1 MTKSRIFI
9 RGSVSNLDP
18 TYACV
23 AHDGNQGKYAMIEL
37 TNGRVSDRQV
47 FDQWDVEKMETYM
60 KDDTFRGTIEVDTR
74 KDDDLLPLNVPEG
87 AIPADLDTF
96 RRSKSDA
103 ELSVLSE
110 LTSATYNLLNQNE
123 EEIGYTFR
131 GISKD
136 VGNLQV
142 AHTTKEGD
150 GFVEHRAGF
159 RDSLGRVSD
168 LTRIIPKTNDWEE
181 RLQRAYRGC
190 DAVTRRLKP
199 GVSIGTLNDVFMRYM
214 DPDEDVVYG
223 NIVHHT
229 GFEGYERLPLEKVQ
243 ENDFLTI
250 GTVIGDGE
258 ETAILFRSSV
268 PIVAEKNYRGSV
280 PTYRSARGGGLLSRL
295 SGGRSAVDKP
305 NPPSRQLSEA
315 DRGSPIGIGDAL
327 GIEAPDAPAEEVF
340 ETPPKP
346 QRRLPGTKAKLSVR
360 AKTPNLTPLMTPG
373 KETEIVKDLKET
385 ITNNE
390 KFRAAVDLFHNHTEK
405 LAQLFD
411 EIGISK
417 DVPLETFE
425 SHDHFTTIET
435 QIKTWLEKD
444 ENSAINSHG
453 IRKWSLS
460 SEGPNGSEFIIEGV
474 NSFYDAALQLVE
486 INEVVTSK
494 IRADQQNFPD
504 VTMDNTKQALFV
516 FNVAIQFVQES
527 LKELSHKEGT
537 NMMDLFEKTLA
548 LITHIQKVRK
558 ANQQT
563 IFFPLSLHEASF
575 RQLRDFIRKHKELGH
590 EEWVSAYWPSLFMM
604 NSIANITEAKA
615 VEVGREA
622 SLESVQKIADVLF
635 ATFEGESQA
644 TQDAKLAMQQKIKG
658 KTLDEALREI
668 KDYIL
673 RLEIDL
679 AERGQLLEKKQTLN
693 DQITKQFDD
702 QRTQNLT
709 FLAQMNSL
717 LQSEEPVNANAL
729 QQMTSL
735 LETSSAKADDE
746 IENVRSAERANEDGD
761 GVPDVNPEASSR
773 VRANQTLRDM
783 VTRRPAGSLVQVR
796 MGPDTAKKL
805 EAAAE

>member
-142 AHTTKEGD
+142 AHTTKEGN

-280 PTYRSARGGGLLSRL
+280 PTYRSARGLFSRFA
-295 SGGRSAVDKP
+295 SGGQPAGDKP
-305 NPPSRQLSEA
+305 KPPSQKPSEA
-315 DRGSPIGIGDAL
+315 DMGSSFGDAL
-327 GIEAPDAPAEEVF
+327 GIPAPDAHAEESF
-340 ETPPKP
+340 ETPPKF
-346 QRRLPGTKAKLSVR
+346 QKRLPGTKAKLSVR
-360 AKTPNLTPLMTPG
+360 AKTPSLTPLMTPG

-385 ITNNE
+385 ITNNAQ
-390 KFRAAVDLFHNHTEK
+390 FRAAVDRFHNHTEK

-411 EIGISK
+411 DININK
-417 DVPLETFE
+417 DVPLTTFE
-425 SHDHFTTIET
+425 SDEHFTTIQP
-435 QIKTWLEKD
+435 QIKTWLED
-444 ENSAINSHG
+444 DVNSAINSHG
-453 IRKWSLS
+453 IRKWSPS
-460 SEGPNGSEFIIEGV
+460 AEGPTGSEFIIEGV
-474 NSFYDAALQLVE
+474 NSFHDAMLQLVE

-494 IRADQQNFPD
+494 IRADQQSFPD
-504 VTMDNTKQALFV
+504 VNMDNTKQALFV

-563 IFFPLSLHEASF
+563 IFFPLSLHAASF

-622 SLESVQKIADVLF
+622 SIESVQKIANVLF
-635 ATFEGESQA
+635 APSEGESQA
-644 TQDAKLAMQQKIKG
+644 TQAAKSAMQQKIQG
-658 KTLDEALREI
+658 TTLDGALGEI
-668 KDYIL
+668 KDYIV

-679 AERGQLLEKKQTLN
+679 AEREQLLEKKQTLAK
-693 DQITKQFDD
+693 QITKQYDD
-702 QRTQNLT
+702 QRAQNRTL
-709 FLAQMNSL
+709 LAQMNEL
-717 LQSEEPVNANAL
+717 LQSNEPVNADAL
-729 QQMTSL
+729 EKMTSL
-735 LETSSAKADDE
+735 LETSSTQADAE
-746 IENVRSAERANEDGD
+746 IENVRREEQADGD
-761 GVPDVNPEASSR
+761 GLPDVNPEATSR
-773 VRANQTLRDM
+773 ARANEALRDM
-783 VTRRPAGSLVQVR
+783 VTRSSTGAMVQVR
-796 MGPDTAKKL
+796 MGPDTAAKL
-805 EAAAE
+805 GADAE